1 MNPQQQEKLENLREW
16 TSILGIGLVVAL
28 LLLAVGIQLLRSW
41 YRDRDGPA
49 DLSDEI
55 LDQMRDLHLEGDLSK
70 EEFRSIKSQLQ
81 GRTESER

>member
-16 TSILGIGLVVAL
+16 TSILGIGLVVAS

-70 EEFRSIKSQLQ
+70 EEFRSIKSQY
-81 GRTESER
+81 RKPSSH